1 MLVEVQTGLTFLKG
15 SLRIR
20 AQNFNMCISFD
31 LAFSLFDIYHKE
43 IVENVKKKGLATK
56 TVAAKIRNNEI

>member
-1 MLVEVQTGLTFLKG
+1 
-15 SLRIR
+15 
-20 AQNFNMCISFD
+20 MCISFD

-43 IVENVKKKGLATK
+43 IVENVKKKKGLATK

>member
-1 MLVEVQTGLTFLKG
+1 
-15 SLRIR
+15 
-20 AQNFNMCISFD
+20 MCISFD
-31 LAFSLFDIYHKE
+31 LEFSLLDIYHKE